1 MSTPFPGNLTTPYT
15 PPFKVVRQY
24 FIIATIAF
32 ILLNGLMLFSY
43 QYIQGYH
50 FQPRL
55 LSFVHIGVLGW
66 ATMIIMGAMTQL
78 VPVILETSL
87 YSVRIAR
94 WGLWLYL
101 FGVAGIAG
109 HFWLLAGGAKGM
121 ALVAITA
128 FLAIILFVANI
139 GFTLRKVKTINI
151 TVVHIIAAIIY
162 LATVATFGLLLGLNL
177 SFPFLRGN
185 HLHYLPLHAAIGFAG
200 WFSMVIMGVCYKLL
214 PMCSTSYHYRTWP
227 GWTAFWLVNIG
238 ILGIVVE
245 FILGNPFYSAVLIA
259 AGLLMFS
266 YQVWLIMAG
275 RMRKTLDLGL
285 RHTMLAYGY
294 LPITALLGLYIALNY
309 GIPVVRQRVIL
320 IFGFTVIFGCIT
332 FLVIGMMYKI
342 VPFLVWFHKYSDKVG
357 KEKVPLL
364 KDMFSERIGNIHFWL
379 SIIGV
384 PVVMGGLFIE
394 NQVIVAIGLTITF
407 ISSLLFGYNMFTVF
421 TKRQG

>member
-1 MSTPFPGNLTTPYT
+1 MSTPLSGNLTTPYT
-15 PPFKVVRQY
+15 PPFKVVQQY
-24 FIIATIAF
+24 FIVATIAF
-32 ILLNGLMLFSY
+32 ILLNGLMLVSY

-55 LSFVHIGVLGW
+55 LAFVHIGVLGW

-101 FGVAGIAG
+101 LGVAGVTG
-109 HFWLLAGGAKGM
+109 HFWLLSGGGRGM
-121 ALVAITA
+121 ASVAIIA

-139 GFTLRKVKTINI
+139 GLTLRKVKTMNI

-162 LATVATFGLLLGLNL
+162 LATVAAFGLFLGLNL
-177 SFPFLRGN
+177 NFPFLRGN
-185 HLHYLPLHAAIGFAG
+185 HLHYLALHAAIGFAG
-200 WFSMVIMGVCYKLL
+200 WFSMVIMGVSYKLL
-214 PMCSTSYHYRTWP
+214 PMFSLSYTYRTWP

-238 ILGIVVE
+238 ILGIIIE

-259 AGLLMFS
+259 AGLFMFS

-294 LPITALLGLYIALNY
+294 IPITALLGLYIALSH
-309 GIPVVRQRVIL
+309 GIPVIRQRVIL
-320 IFGFTVIFGCIT
+320 IFGFAVIFGCIT
-332 FLVIGMMYKI
+332 FLVIGMMYKV

-364 KDMFSERIGNIHFWL
+364 KDMFSERIGNIQFWL
-379 SIIGV
+379 SNIGV
-384 PVVMGGLFIE
+384 PGVMAGLFIE
-394 NQVIVAIGLTITF
+394 NQMIVAIGLTITF